1 MPRTRQQNLD
11 IKEQR
16 QRQIMDAALILFS
29 KKGYDNTTINNIATE
44 ANISHG
50 LFYHYFNNKD
60 DVLDALLKDETET
73 FTVLHQIFGSDDN
86 SPNVIMKQALTYIV
100 SGLSNRKDKLFAHQI
115 NLLLS
120 IEEQKSLK
128 KMREKV
134 MAKGGKS
141 PFDVLNEIIS
151 KGQIQGV
158 FRDDVL
164 SYDLTLIYYN
174 FIKGLVR
181 SKVYRNAR
189 PFKVPQ
195 VDALMQL
202 IRK

>member
-141 PFDVLNEIIS
+141 PFDILNEIIS
-151 KGQIQGV
+151 KGQVQGV

>member
-73 FTVLHQIFGSDDN
+73 FTVLHQIFGSGDN
-86 SPNVIMKQALTYIV
+86 SPDVVMEQALTYIV

-141 PFDVLNEIIS
+141 PFDILNEIIS
-151 KGQIQGV
+151 KGQVQGV